1 MIKYDIIFFDADDT
15 LLDFQKAEKTA
26 LSEVFKSYGVEDSEE
41 IFNKYIEI
49 NNKLWKSFE
58 LGEIA
63 KEDILNSRFTLLFQ
77 ELCLDKDGIKCNNDY
92 LDALGRG
99 DFLLEG
105 SIEVCE
111 YLSKYCDLYIV
122 TNGVS
127 KTQHSRIDNS
137 PLMKYIKGVFV
148 SEDVGYQKP
157 LKEYFDFVFKAIGE
171 MDRTKALIVG
181 DSLSSDILGGI
192 NAGIDTCWFN
202 PYKKENTLGIKADY
216 EIKALQELYGI
227 IEEK

>member
-1 MIKYDIIFFDADDT
+1 MMKYDIIFFDADDT
-15 LLDFQKAEKTA
+15 LLDFQKAERTA
-26 LSEVFKSYGVEDSEE
+26 LSEVFKSYGIEDKEE
-41 IFNKYIEI
+41 IFNKYVEI

-58 LGEIA
+58 LGEIS
-63 KEDILNSRFTLLFQ
+63 KEDILNSRFTLLFK
-77 ELCLDKDGIKCNNDY
+77 ELCLDKDGIKCNSDY

-99 DFLLEG
+99 DFLLDG
-105 SIEVCE
+105 AIDACK
-111 YLSKYCDLYIV
+111 YLSEYCELYIV

-137 PLMKYIKGVFV
+137 PLMKYLRGVFV
-148 SEDVGYQKP
+148 SEEVGYQKP
-157 LKEYFDFVFKAIGE
+157 RKEFFDYVFSTIG
-171 MDRTKALIVG
+171 DVDKSKVLIVG

-202 PYKKENTLGIKADY
+202 PHQQINTLEIKADY
-216 EIKALQELYGI
+216 EIRSLQELYSI

>member
-1 MIKYDIIFFDADDT
+1 MMKYDIIFFDADDT
-15 LLDFQKAEKTA
+15 LLDFQKAERTA
-26 LSEVFKSYGVEDSEE
+26 LSDVFNSYGIEDNEE
-41 IFNKYIEI
+41 IINRYIEI

-77 ELCLDKDGIKCNNDY
+77 ELCLDKDGIKCNGDY
-92 LDALGRG
+92 LEALGRG
-99 DFLLEG
+99 DFLLDG
-105 SIEVCE
+105 AIEACQ
-111 YLSKYCDLYIV
+111 YLSEHCDLYIV

-137 PLMKYIKGVFV
+137 PLMKYIKEVFV
-148 SEDVGYQKP
+148 SEEIGYQKP
-157 LKEYFDFVFKAIGE
+157 RKEYFDYVFNAIGKV
-171 MDRTKALIVG
+171 DKSRVLIVG

-192 NAGIDTCWFN
+192 NAGIATCWFN
-202 PYKKENTLGIKADY
+202 PDEKEKNLGIKADY
-216 EIKALQELYGI
+216 EIRSLQELYLI